1 MTAYIDKI
9 IRSGITYPIKDAGA
23 IEKNQ
28 GAANA
33 GKALV
38 VGSDGN
44 VTLGDAGVPENV
56 ATALLDLFS
65 HTAFLDGDVGEL
77 YGALYHAIYPT
88 APVESI
94 SAVVHQGYN
103 PICTTDDLETLR
115 PYLTVTA
122 EYGSSVRAVV
132 EDYTISGTLTAGTA
146 TVTVGYAGKTATA
159 QVAVTQ
165 LPNGYTHRSCVIA
178 DGTQYINSGLSE
190 VDVKNFG
197 VAHKVARDS
206 TNVAGMHILSSTNY
220 FIPFYKLNSEANL
233 AFLTGNRYGNQD
245 HTLTDGIARSI
256 KPGRAYELEAFMN
269 GGDIIT
275 IDGIDCSIWP
285 AGTTTP
291 STANKLTFFTYGGST
306 GSTNYRFA
314 GKFYY
319 LKLFNG
325 STVVHD
331 YIPCTNS
338 NNVAGLYDAVAGS
351 FLAPATGT
359 LSWE

>member
-44 VTLGDAGVPENV
+44 VTLGDAGVPEDV
-56 ATALLDLFS
+56 AEALLELFS
-65 HTAFLDGDVGEL
+65 HTAFLDGDVGAM
-77 YGALYHAIYPT
+77 YGALYHALYPN

-103 PICTTDDLETLR
+103 PVCTTDDLEILR

-122 EYGSSVRAVV
+122 EYGRGVRAVV

-146 TVTVGYAGKTATA
+146 TETVGYAGKTATA
-159 QVAVTQ
+159 QVTVTQ

-190 VDVKNFG
+190 ADVRNFG

-206 TNVAGMHILSSTNY
+206 TNVVGMHILSSTNY
-220 FIPFYKLNSEANL
+220 FIPLYKLDSGANL
-233 AFLTGNRYGNQD
+233 AYVVCDRYGNQAN
-245 HTLTDGIARSI
+245 TRTDDIACSI
-256 KPGRAYELEAFMN
+256 TPGRAYELEAFMN

-275 IDGIDCSIWP
+275 IDGIDCLIFP

-306 GSTNYRFA
+306 GSTKYRFA

-338 NNVAGLYDAVAGS
+338 DNVVGLYDTVAGR